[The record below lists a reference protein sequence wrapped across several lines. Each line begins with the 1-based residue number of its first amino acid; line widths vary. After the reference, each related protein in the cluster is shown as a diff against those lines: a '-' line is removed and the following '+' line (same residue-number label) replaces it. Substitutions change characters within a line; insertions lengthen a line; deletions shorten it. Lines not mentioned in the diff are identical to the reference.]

1 MGRPFLSYTRL
12 DEALRLILSGLSP
25 LGWEEVPLEEAC
37 GRVLFSDLLSP
48 ADFPPFDRSAVDGYA
63 VRAEDTFGAGEN
75 SPRRLRLVRGRAGPG
90 RAVEVM
96 TGQPLPP
103 GADAVVMLE
112 QTRRRGESLEVLA
125 PVTPGKNVSGRG
137 EDVRKG
143 ERVLEGG
150 RRLGPAEVGMLA
162 CLGLGRVRVF
172 RRPRVS
178 LLSTGSELLAPG
190 ERPRPGKI
198 PDLNLPSLTCAV
210 LSCGAL
216 PVPLGRCPDERG
228 ELRRRLGE
236 GVEKGDVVVVSGGSS
251 VGRRDLVPGV
261 VEEEGELLFHGV
273 NLRPGGPTAFGR
285 VGGKPVFCLPGFP
298 AACLLSFTFLV
309 RPALRLLQGLP
320 PDRGLRR
327 VEARLARKVASSLGR
342 VDVVR
347 VRLVERRGEL
357 WAEPLRVTGSG
368 ILSSLTGSDGFFTVP
383 EDTEVVEEGERV
395 EVELWERI
403 SWTRGRARSA

>member
-1 MGRPFLSYTRL
+1 MGSPFLSYTRL

-48 ADFPPFDRSAVDGYA
+48 TDFPPFDRSAVDGYA

-75 SPRRLRLVRGRAGPG
+75 SPRRLRVVRGRAGPG

-96 TGQPLPP
+96 TGRPLPP

-125 PVTPGKNVSGRG
+125 PVTPWKNVSARG

-162 CLGLGRVRVF
+162 CLGLRRVRVF

-178 LLSTGSELLAPG
+178 LLSTGSELLSPG

-198 PDLNLPSLTCAV
+198 PDINLYSLTCAV
-210 LSCGAL
+210 LSCGAI
-216 PVPLGRCPDERG
+216 PVSLGRYPDERG
-228 ELRRRLGE
+228 ELEGRLEE
-236 GVEKGDVVVVSGGSS
+236 GIEKGDVVVISGGSS
-251 VGRRDLVPGV
+251 VGRRDLMPGV
-261 VEEEGELLFHGV
+261 VKEKGELLFHGV

>member
-1 MGRPFLSYTRL
+1 MERPFLSYTRL

-37 GRVLFSDLLSP
+37 GRTLFSDLLSP
-48 ADFPPFDRSAVDGYA
+48 TDFPPFDRSAVDGYA
-63 VRAEDTFGAGEN
+63 VKAGDTFGAGEN

-96 TGQPLPP
+96 TGRPLPP

-112 QTRRRGESLEVLA
+112 QTRRKGESLEVLA
-125 PVTPGKNVSGRG
+125 PVTPRKNVSARG
-137 EDVRKG
+137 EDMRKG

-162 CLGLGRVRVF
+162 CLGLERVRVF

-178 LLSTGSELLAPG
+178 LLSTGSELLSPG

-198 PDLNLPSLTCAV
+198 PDINLYSLTCAV
-210 LSCGAL
+210 RSCGAL
-216 PVPLGRCPDERG
+216 PVPLGRCPDEKE
-228 ELRRRLGE
+228 ELRKGLDE
-236 GVEKGDVVVVSGGSS
+236 GIGKGDMVVISGGSS
-251 VGRRDLVPGV
+251 VGRKDLVPRV

-383 EDTEVVEEGERV
+383 EDTEVVEEGERA
-395 EVELWERI
+395 EVELWEEI
-403 SWTRGRARSA
+403 SWARGRARSA

>member
-12 DEALRLILSGLSP
+12 EEALRLILSGLSP
-25 LGWEEVPLEEAC
+25 LGWEEVPLQEAC
-37 GRVLFSDLLSP
+37 GRILFSDLLSP
-48 ADFPPFDRSAVDGYA
+48 TDFPPFDRSAVDGYA

-75 SPRRLRLVRGRAGPG
+75 SPRRLRVVRGRVGPG

-103 GADAVVMLE
+103 GANAVVMLE
-112 QTRRRGESLEVLA
+112 QTRRKGEDLEVLA
-125 PVTPGKNVSGRG
+125 PVTPGKNVSRKG
-137 EDVRKG
+137 EDVKEG
-143 ERVLEGG
+143 ERVLERG

-178 LLSTGSELLAPG
+178 LLSTGSELLSPG

-198 PDLNLPSLTCAV
+198 PDINLYSLSCAV
-210 LSCGAL
+210 RSCGAL
-216 PVPLGRCPDERG
+216 PVPLGRCRDRKRELEERLEEALKRG
-228 ELRRRLGE
+228 E
-236 GVEKGDVVVVSGGSS
+236 VVVISGGSS

-261 VEEEGELLFHGV
+261 VEEKGELLFHGV
-273 NLRPGGPTAFGR
+273 NLRPGGPTAFGK
-285 VGGKPVFCLPGFP
+285 VEGKPVFCLPGFP

-320 PDRGLRR
+320 PDRGLAKVR
-327 VEARLARKVASSLGR
+327 ARLARKVASSLGR

-347 VRLVERRGEL
+347 VRLLERKGGL

-368 ILSSLTGSDGFFTVP
+368 ILSSLTDSDGFFTVP
-383 EDTEVVEEGERV
+383 EDTEVVEEGEEV
-395 EVELWERI
+395 EVELWEELRPAP
-403 SWTRGRARSA
+403 TGARSA

>member
-48 ADFPPFDRSAVDGYA
+48 TDFPPFDRSAVDGYA

-75 SPRRLRLVRGRAGPG
+75 SPRRLRVVRGRAGPG

-96 TGQPLPP
+96 TGRPLPP

-125 PVTPGKNVSGRG
+125 PVTPWKNVSARG

-162 CLGLGRVRVF
+162 CLGLRRVRVF

-178 LLSTGSELLAPG
+178 LLSTGSELLSPG

-198 PDLNLPSLTCAV
+198 PDINLYSLTCAV
-210 LSCGAL
+210 LSCGAI
-216 PVPLGRCPDERG
+216 PVSLGRYPDERG
-228 ELRRRLGE
+228 ELEGRLEE
-236 GVEKGDVVVVSGGSS
+236 GIEKGDVVVISGGSS
-251 VGRRDLVPGV
+251 VGRRDLMPGV
-261 VEEEGELLFHGV
+261 VKEKGELLFHGV